1 MQVRELMRRE
11 VVTVKESDTLALAM
25 QMLLWSGFHH
35 LPVMREGKVVGL
47 LSERDVLKK
56 VDVSKPLAIEGVVAD
71 VMSQPVQ
78 TVPPSISV
86 EEAAA
91 ILAREHYGCL
101 PVVETGDLVG
111 IVTTTDVLGWIA
123 QCPIEQSAE
132 PTAGDIATR
141 KVIAARKGELLLDA
155 ASRMAHAGV
164 RHLPIIDGLNRVQG
178 ILSDRDVRNLTG
190 RSLIDL
196 AETERLDYL
205 DRLKVEDAMTEEPR
219 MLAEDTPLTE
229 VLGAFLDDRF
239 GALPVVDD
247 EDHLLGILSYIDV
260 LRFYR
265 MQLKAP

>member
-101 PVVETGDLVG
+101 PVVETGD
-111 IVTTTDVLGWIA
+111 
-123 QCPIEQSAE
+123 
-132 PTAGDIATR
+132 R
-141 KVIAARKGELLLDA
+141 K
-155 ASRMAHAGV
+155 S
-164 RHLPIIDGLNRVQG
+164 
-178 ILSDRDVRNLTG
+178 
-190 RSLIDL
+190 
-196 AETERLDYL
+196 
-205 DRLKVEDAMTEEPR
+205 
-219 MLAEDTPLTE
+219 
-229 VLGAFLDDRF
+229 
-239 GALPVVDD
+239 VV
-247 EDHLLGILSYIDV
+247 
-260 LRFYR
+260 
-265 MQLKAP
+265 